1 MMARHD
7 DPFPSLDSFGTSSPK
22 TGGSGAATPG
32 GASWGGDDSSVWDPS
47 QARRGYTAHL
57 PALSDLEMARRAQ
70 TPLDAQRDAAL
81 DLPLPALSRQRPG
94 GMTGLSPAALAL
106 TARAETTDY
115 LTVSYSQHEPGFVE
129 LYDSVIAP
137 QWSVPFGRLLLSLFL
152 TLPRERGWMALD
164 VACGCG
170 YPTLELARYL
180 GQDCDLGGID
190 IWEEAILLARRK
202 ATDEWLRNVTFL
214 TADVA
219 DSGLPEGTLDTITCN
234 LGLPAFANPD
244 AALAGACRLLRPG
257 GLLLLTTPLQSTLRE
272 FLDLYYLTLRDL
284 KLGDYQRVLS
294 QRIGASPTREAV
306 RRQLET
312 AGFEV
317 QRMITEAHS
326 LTFPTPRA
334 FLTSPMIQYLYLTE
348 WRDILPDLTIR
359 RLVFNEVERRLGARA
374 QANGGELTMTVPMLC
389 VAAVR
394 A

>member
-1 MMARHD
+1 MTRDD
-7 DPFPSLDSFGTSSPK
+7 DPFPSLDSFGTSSGGFSGNAGGAAS
-22 TGGSGAATPG
+22 GGS
-32 GASWGGDDSSVWDPS
+32 SWGDSDSSVWDPS

-70 TPLDAQRDAAL
+70 TPLDARRDAAL
-81 DLPLPALSRQRPG
+81 DLPLSALSRQRPG
-94 GMTGLSPAALAL
+94 GMSGLSPAALAL

-115 LTVSYSQHEPGFVE
+115 LTVSYDQREPGFVE
-129 LYDSVIAP
+129 LYDALITP

-152 TLPRERGWMALD
+152 TLPRDRGWMALD

-202 ATDEWLRNVTFL
+202 ANDDWLRNVTFL
-214 TADVA
+214 TADVT
-219 DSGLPEGTLDTITCN
+219 DSGLPDGTLDTITCN
-234 LGLPAFANPD
+234 LGLPSFADPP
-244 AALAGACRLLRPG
+244 AALVGICRLLRPG

-272 FLDLYYLTLRDL
+272 FLDIYYLTLRDL
-284 KLGDYQRVLS
+284 KLGEYQRILS
-294 QRIGASPTREAV
+294 QRIAATPTRDAV
-306 RRQLET
+306 RRQLEA

-317 QRMITEAHS
+317 QRMVTEGHT

-334 FLTSPMIQYLYLTE
+334 FLTSPMIQHLYLTE
-348 WRDILPDLTIR
+348 WRDIIPDLTIR

-374 QANGGELTMTVPMLC
+374 EANGGELAMTVPMLC
-389 VAAVR
+389 VSAVR